1 MYGRDTQFTT
11 TVFKMATKVKRVNTK
26 PSAYITKQQR
36 SEIIDKY
43 MEEGYEQ
50 WFENAPSEYDEPSI
64 RRAELNAMNN
74 SELIKFVLQDFGLD
88 FFDEYHLVL

>member
-1 MYGRDTQFTT
+1 MPSTF
-11 TVFKMATKVKRVNTK
+11 KRVNTK

-50 WFENAPSEYDEPSI
+50 WFNNAPSEYDEPSI
-64 RRAELNAMNN
+64 RRTELNSMNN
-74 SELIKFVLQDFGLD
+74 SELIKFVLEDAGSD

>member
-1 MYGRDTQFTT
+1 MPSTF
-11 TVFKMATKVKRVNTK
+11 KRVNTK

-50 WFENAPSEYDEPSI
+50 WFNNAPSEYDEPSI
-64 RRAELNAMNN
+64 RRTELNSMNN
-74 SELIKFVLQDFGLD
+74 SELIKFVLEDAGSD
-88 FFDEYHLVL
+88 FFDEYHLFL